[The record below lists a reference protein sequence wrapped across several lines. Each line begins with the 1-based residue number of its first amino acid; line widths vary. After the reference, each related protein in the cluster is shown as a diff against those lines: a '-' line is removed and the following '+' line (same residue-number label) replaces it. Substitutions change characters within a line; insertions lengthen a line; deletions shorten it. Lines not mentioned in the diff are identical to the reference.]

1 MWYRNIKLAEQ
12 GVRSPVYQGVNL
24 KDELTK
30 LVKESSRMYDNK
42 IAIDVDILNQKIRSS
57 VLRFF
62 ISKVQMTS
70 RDINGSFNQATK
82 ILTINPDEDVYKTVQ
97 NFNSTFRHELIHGT
111 SPIKAKGYEAKQQL
125 NITQKNLADQLQNSI
140 LEKSRKLKEYYENGT
155 FSEDEYNALYKQL
168 KEQFTLELDKIYDM
182 KPNFDPNRNTRGR
195 TTYFKDEEVMAQSED
210 FKNAFKKENL
220 KEVYNKFYNGDVK
233 KFQTDMRQFVASLPS
248 IKKAWDQ
255 IYSESFNSPDYVEKL
270 VEKNFS
276 PDISDGYKRLKSNP
290 NVNPAL
296 LADIETTA
304 KTREKAN
311 ILLKIPGYS
320 FAEKV
325 SSVFGYKIE
334 FIMEDIKDPKWFGTL
349 RNSIS
354 NDLIEI
360 EEELGLRPQQK
371 LLKSEQLA
379 LQNKKLKDNIFLDSK
394 GNIVLKPEVIS
405 NTPPTLNVPV
415 NSPVNAPASNVGYCH
430 NPICDAFNIKEPN
443 AGKFC
448 DECGQ
453 AVHSTPKDIDAKRT
467 SPTNKSKTKQ
477 LSSQEISKITSKLP
491 QTKTIST
498 PASKNA
504 ITSALPIIIK
514 LFKGLGE
521 YLQKNLDKLN
531 NSKAGKVFNFA
542 MLVKDVYFIITTADK
557 ISKQVNAG
565 EEVMVKDQYDLG
577 LTIVSLLTDQQTQAI
592 LRVIFPPI
600 IVLLNNPQIQAWLA
614 GINIS
619 ANVLSGAVSVADQL
633 GTMAGTTNKSEGATS
648 GIMNT
653 PGSAQALVMP
663 VFQLREKYGEVYNAL
678 IDIEKGLSVP
688 QAISKHIMKDASGG
702 IDPYRL
708 SLLYKFTGNKAKII
722 AYQNS
727 AAFKKLPAQNQL
739 LYPNANSTYVVSSY
753 KKARDSQEL
762 AKQQSRQQS
771 YNRNFGA
778 GGVSS
783 IPVQ

>member
-42 IAIDVDILNQKIRSS
+42 IAIDVDILNQKIQSS

-70 RDINGSFNQATK
+70 RDINGSFNQETK
-82 ILTINPDEDVYKTVQ
+82 ILTINPLEDVYKTVQ

-325 SSVFGYKIE
+325 SSVFGYKI
-334 FIMEDIKDPKWFGTL
+334 
-349 RNSIS
+349 
-354 NDLIEI
+354 
-360 EEELGLRPQQK
+360 
-371 LLKSEQLA
+371 
-379 LQNKKLKDNIFLDSK
+379 
-394 GNIVLKPEVIS
+394 
-405 NTPPTLNVPV
+405 
-415 NSPVNAPASNVGYCH
+415 
-430 NPICDAFNIKEPN
+430 
-443 AGKFC
+443 
-448 DECGQ
+448 
-453 AVHSTPKDIDAKRT
+453 
-467 SPTNKSKTKQ
+467 
-477 LSSQEISKITSKLP
+477 
-491 QTKTIST
+491 
-498 PASKNA
+498 
-504 ITSALPIIIK
+504 
-514 LFKGLGE
+514 
-521 YLQKNLDKLN
+521 
-531 NSKAGKVFNFA
+531 
-542 MLVKDVYFIITTADK
+542 
-557 ISKQVNAG
+557 
-565 EEVMVKDQYDLG
+565 
-577 LTIVSLLTDQQTQAI
+577 
-592 LRVIFPPI
+592 
-600 IVLLNNPQIQAWLA
+600 
-614 GINIS
+614 
-619 ANVLSGAVSVADQL
+619 
-633 GTMAGTTNKSEGATS
+633 
-648 GIMNT
+648 
-653 PGSAQALVMP
+653 
-663 VFQLREKYGEVYNAL
+663 
-678 IDIEKGLSVP
+678 
-688 QAISKHIMKDASGG
+688 
-702 IDPYRL
+702 
-708 SLLYKFTGNKAKII
+708 
-722 AYQNS
+722 
-727 AAFKKLPAQNQL
+727 
-739 LYPNANSTYVVSSY
+739 
-753 KKARDSQEL
+753 
-762 AKQQSRQQS
+762 
-771 YNRNFGA
+771 
-778 GGVSS
+778 
-783 IPVQ
+783 